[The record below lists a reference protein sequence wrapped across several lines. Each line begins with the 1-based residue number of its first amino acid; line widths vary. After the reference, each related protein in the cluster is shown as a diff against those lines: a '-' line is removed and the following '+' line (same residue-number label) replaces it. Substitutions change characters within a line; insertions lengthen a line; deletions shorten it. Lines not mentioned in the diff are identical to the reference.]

1 MHASL
6 IVQVQSDYPKIIQ
19 DEVILVQTTNLAKK
33 PLILFINFIIF
44 IANSGCLNQGRS
56 SEVRA
61 LTKDWVFIILAVK
74 KLQANSFVTLIL

>member
-1 MHASL
+1 MQVLLFKSSL
-6 IVQVQSDYPKIIQ
+6 IYPKIIQ
-19 DEVILVQTTNLAKK
+19 EVILVQTTNLAKK
-33 PLILFINFIIF
+33 PHTINLIIF
-44 IANSGCLNQGRS
+44 VANSGCLSQGQS

>member
-19 DEVILVQTTNLAKK
+19 EVILVQKK
-33 PLILFINFIIF
+33 PHTITLIIF
-44 IANSGCLNQGRS
+44 VANSGCLNQRRS

-61 LTKDWVFIILAVK
+61 FTKDWVFIILAVK